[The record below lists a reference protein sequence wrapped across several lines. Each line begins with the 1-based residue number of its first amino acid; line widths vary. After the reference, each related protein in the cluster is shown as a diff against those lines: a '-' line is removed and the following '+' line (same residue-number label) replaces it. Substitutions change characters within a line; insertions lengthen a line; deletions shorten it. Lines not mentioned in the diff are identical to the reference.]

1 MSFKK
6 KIFCSKKELKYEL
19 INRLVDENGNKV
31 SKGELSKDKN
41 FLKAIKFNGNSMSTG
56 TISNYCKILCDIE
69 PLGIID
75 EKFLYDYHQNETN
88 RIDINTTFSSFSKN
102 KKTGGKGFRSERD
115 VLMSIIR
122 GEMEDFNLKIFK
134 NESNSY
140 IKDFLLILYTEEELS
155 ELLDKYGNI

>member
-56 TISNYCKILCDIE
+56 TISNYCKILC
-69 PLGIID
+69 
-75 EKFLYDYHQNETN
+75 
-88 RIDINTTFSSFSKN
+88 
-102 KKTGGKGFRSERD
+102 
-115 VLMSIIR
+115 
-122 GEMEDFNLKIFK
+122 
-134 NESNSY
+134 
-140 IKDFLLILYTEEELS
+140 
-155 ELLDKYGNI
+155 